1 MRPTRRTVRGIS
13 LIEAVVAL
21 AVMAFGMLAY
31 VGVQSS
37 LRFNSDVA
45 KQRSEAV
52 RIAQEAIERW
62 RAYSAVEPMAGQTD
76 YAAVATVVPAAPVPG
91 QATNTDF
98 WLTRTVVDAATTPS
112 APRMKTLVVDVGW
125 QDRNGEAQSVRL
137 STTIAA
143 SPPELAGTLSVP
155 SAGGPLRLPQG
166 RQADIPAVA
175 TDIGGGRSAFRPPGA
190 GAAVVWLFDNLS
202 GVITSV
208 CNFPGADLSQLVPAN
223 NCVNAPS
230 WLISGFVRFSLGEHP
245 NAAAPIGEQIAL
257 GMEAVAVGVGL
268 ADGECIVAPVQDPKL
283 TYTRYVCR
291 VRQGADTT
299 WTGTTRLTL
308 PLDLGQYDVCRYANG
323 AAGNAN
329 HPLVYLR
336 LDRPLGNQNFLV
348 VSEGVACPAGTLP
361 HQPPP

>member
-1 MRPTRRTVRGIS
+1 
-13 LIEAVVAL
+13 
-21 AVMAFGMLAY
+21 
-31 VGVQSS
+31 
-37 LRFNSDVA
+37 
-45 KQRSEAV
+45 
-52 RIAQEAIERW
+52 
-62 RAYSAVEPMAGQTD
+62 
-76 YAAVATVVPAAPVPG
+76 
-91 QATNTDF
+91 
-98 WLTRTVVDAATTPS
+98 
-112 APRMKTLVVDVGW
+112 
-125 QDRNGEAQSVRL
+125 
-137 STTIAA
+137 
-143 SPPELAGTLSVP
+143 VP

-166 RQADIPAVA
+166 RQADVPAGA
-175 TDIGGGRSAFRPPGA
+175 TDIGGGRSAFRPTPGA
-190 GAAVVWLFDNLS
+190 PVVWLFDNLS